1 MFSGNSSWSQL
12 GKREHRLLSRDSPR
26 CRLSQLPRHGR
37 LTRARDEG
45 PGCGQPCKSSA
56 VLYCQVILTAVAG
69 RLWVGTTCGVTPGND
84 VPANNMRQ
92 PCGKQH
98 GDIRHAV
105 HGMRGGGIEHGAL
118 Q

>member
-1 MFSGNSSWSQL
+1 MADSLVPETRVLAVASQV
-12 GKREHRLLSRDSPR
+12 RLLRFYTVESF
-26 CRLSQLPRHGR
+26 
-37 LTRARDEG
+37 
-45 PGCGQPCKSSA
+45 
-56 VLYCQVILTAVAG
+56 ILTAVAG
-69 RLWVGTTCGVTPGND
+69 RLWVGDQFTTCGVTPGND

-105 HGMRGGGIEHGAL
+105 HGMRGGRIEHGAL